1 MSSED
6 DDLARQRL
14 GQLLE
19 SLNLE
24 TSLIGYMVTN
34 QSGGIVLADLPA
46 DIDAELISLRFLGIA
61 KNSSEMLSE
70 LERGK
75 LHCISLQTEEAQIT
89 AFAFSEY
96 WIVML
101 GPHSSREKQFTLFE
115 KTLSQIKEMAEKSD
129 IQLQTLA
136 LEASKDLQ
144 TLLKEIDTIKGV
156 IGCVIVGHDG
166 LLIANSMPEE
176 IDAES
181 IGIWSMG
188 EYMNTEHVMKK
199 LGHERIH
206 QIVNRTPRGYVV
218 VADFGSGLLV
228 TVTEWRDVENLI
240 PLMRKI
246 TDLMS

>member
-1 MSSED
+1 MSSD
-6 DDLARQRL
+6 HDDLARQRL

-24 TSLIGYMVTN
+24 TLLIGYMVTN
-34 QSGGIVLADLPA
+34 QLGGIVLADLPA

-61 KNSSEMLSE
+61 KNSTEMLSE

-75 LHCISLQTEEAQIT
+75 LRCISLQTKEAQIT

-115 KTLSQIKEMAEKSD
+115 KTLSNILAEKSD
-129 IQLQTLA
+129 IQSQTLA
-136 LEASKDLQ
+136 LEASKNLQ
-144 TLLKEIDTIKGV
+144 SLLLEMSTVNGV
-156 IGCVIVGHDG
+156 IGCLVVGHDG
-166 LLIANSMPEE
+166 LLIANSLPVET
-176 IDAES
+176 DAEA
-181 IGIWSMG
+181 IGVWALG

-199 LGHERIH
+199 MGHERIH
-206 QIVNRTPRGYVV
+206 QIVNRTRRGYVV
-218 VADFGSGLLV
+218 VADFGSALLV
-228 TVTEWRDVENLI
+228 SVTEFNDPEKLI

-246 TDLMS
+246 TDLVS

>member
-1 MSSED
+1 
-6 DDLARQRL
+6 
-14 GQLLE
+14 
-19 SLNLE
+19 
-24 TSLIGYMVTN
+24 MVIN

-61 KNSSEMLSE
+61 KNSTEMLSE

-75 LHCISLQTEEAQIT
+75 LHCISLQTKEAQIT

-115 KTLSQIKEMAEKSD
+115 KTLSNITQPVGKFLLSSDDLSQIKQMAEKSD

-136 LEASKDLQ
+136 LEASEDLQ

-166 LLIANSMPEE
+166 LLIANTLPKE

-181 IGIWSMG
+181 IGVWSLG

-199 LGHERIH
+199 LGHERVH
-206 QIVNRTPRGYVV
+206 QIVNRVSRCYVV
-218 VADFGSGLLV
+218 VANFGGGLLV
-228 TVTEWRDVENLI
+228 AMTEFTDVENLI

-246 TDLMS
+246 TDLVS

>member
-1 MSSED
+1 
-6 DDLARQRL
+6 
-14 GQLLE
+14 
-19 SLNLE
+19 
-24 TSLIGYMVTN
+24 MVTN